1 MDVDMVGT
9 TNIESVVLIILQK
22 WIIHTILKDKNS
34 FQNLISCKAN
44 VNAILGSS
52 NLIKGSRRAIII
64 LPNGTKL
71 CIDDA
76 LYSPKS
82 RRNLLSFKDIHY
94 NGYYIETNNKCNE
107 EFLYITS
114 IVSSKKLILEKLPTF
129 SFGLYYTTMKT
140 V

>member
-1 MDVDMVGT
+1 MGVDVDMVGT

-52 NLIKGSRRAIII
+52 NLIKGSWRAIII

-94 NGYYIETNNKCNE
+94 NGYYIETNN
-107 EFLYITS
+107 
-114 IVSSKKLILEKLPTF
+114 
-129 SFGLYYTTMKT
+129 
-140 V
+140 